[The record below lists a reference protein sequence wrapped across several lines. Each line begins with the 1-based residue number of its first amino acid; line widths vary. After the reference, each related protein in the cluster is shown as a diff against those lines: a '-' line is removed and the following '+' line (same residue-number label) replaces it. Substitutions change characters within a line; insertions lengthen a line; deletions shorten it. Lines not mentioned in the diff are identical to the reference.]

1 MTELLAQP
9 ERLKSPL
16 DDFSLSGWAQRAGCP
31 GGRASRTSTLITS
44 LCFPNLPET
53 PPRPSPCLRVYPALP
68 KGRRRGRMPFSGPRC
83 EGFSRTPLWVSV
95 QWRFALNTM
104 TRCAVSDPLSACMG
118 VPFGGRI
125 PLRFALN
132 TITRCAVSAPSAPA
146 FACLGNKNN
155 WSHLVEQTSR
165 PTQSP
170 QRDLL
175 NSVQPSSPGQDGTGS
190 SQLDPI
196 KWSHSIGSLDRIE

>member
-95 QWRFALNTM
+95 QWRFALNT
-104 TRCAVSDPLSACMG
+104 
-118 VPFGGRI
+118 
-125 PLRFALN
+125 
-132 TITRCAVSAPSAPA
+132 ITRCTVNDPPA
-146 FACLGNKNN
+146 WPQISREGPDPKTSTQQGLILTTKKNSILPA
-155 WSHLVEQTSR
+155 WPQMSREGPDPKTRPAQTGG
-165 PTQSP
+165 
-170 QRDLL
+170 LFH
-175 NSVQPSSPGQDGTGS
+175 
-190 SQLDPI
+190 I
-196 KWSHSIGSLDRIE
+196 